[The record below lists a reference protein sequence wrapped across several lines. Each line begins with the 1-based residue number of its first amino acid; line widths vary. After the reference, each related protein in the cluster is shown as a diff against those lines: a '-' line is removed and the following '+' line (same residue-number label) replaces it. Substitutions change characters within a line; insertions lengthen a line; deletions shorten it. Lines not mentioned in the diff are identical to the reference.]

1 MSTSPVVFLRSDGRP
16 ATPKADPSRLMGA
29 LGVTLR
35 ELPAR
40 PAGLSSCVG
49 YLQEDPGRV
58 AAKPI
63 AVRALQK
70 FRESLFH
77 SPGRE
82 LEMRLL
88 WRESL
93 ATACCARLLARAL
106 NADAALLT
114 GGGLLHRLKEVLALR
129 SLADAEFRSG
139 QRLLGPVMQELA
151 AARDEDLAG
160 RAIREWTLTDP
171 LRELLVQ
178 WRQDHAAN
186 ATSDASRQLALAQLL
201 GFEIVHSGRS
211 TPGVVETTCEQLRVP
226 LAIVD
231 QVRACSPG
239 IELLL
244 LRAAP
249 AMGPMSV
256 ACVRPAE
263 ESTAQPA

>member
-1 MSTSPVVFLRSDGRP
+1 MSSTVVFLRSDGRP
-16 ATPKADPSRLMGA
+16 ASPKADPSRLLGA

-40 PAGLSSCVG
+40 PAGLTSCVG

-93 ATACCARLLARAL
+93 ATACCARLLAGAM
-106 NADAALLT
+106 NSDAALLT

-151 AARDEDLAG
+151 AARDGTLAE
-160 RAIREWTLTDP
+160 RAINEWTLADP

-178 WRQDHAAN
+178 WREDHAATGTPE
-186 ATSDASRQLALAQLL
+186 AARQLALAQLL
-201 GFEIVHSGRS
+201 GFEIVHAGRS
-211 TPGVVETTCEQLRVP
+211 TPGVIEASCEQLRIP
-226 LAIVD
+226 LAVAD

-249 AMGPMSV
+249 SMGPVSV
-256 ACVRPAE
+256 AGLAPA
-263 ESTAQPA
+263 AQPI